1 MSNHEIK
8 VKPECSGR
16 SLQPWHTMKTG
27 KLLTIPFI
35 LLLLWIV
42 LPTGSFADGTSLL
55 QAMLELPKAD
65 KAEREQIYERLQKG
79 GDERLVPILEAY
91 QAGLLEN
98 RNEKLVIYGPRVQ
111 GKDQQRLYP
120 LIDALTTEP
129 LLDEKGNRVFS
140 ENLGSMMQANR
151 QDRKIIASLIKVLS
165 LRHSDPEKR
174 IAAIVT
180 AGDTA
185 DVSMLPA
192 MKQQLKEGPNRKF
205 VKALEESIAR
215 IEIAHG
221 DKNQKIRAAEALGR
235 NGSSRAAVALNK
247 ARDSAGDDAE
257 LKAAVEAALQQAQQY
272 QWLTKLAQNLFSG
285 LSLGSIL
292 ILMALGLAVIFG
304 LMGVINMAHGEFM
317 MLGAFTA
324 YVVCELFKRF
334 VPAAAFNYYFVCAV
348 PAAFTVTA
356 LVGLACEWAI
366 IRHLYGRPLETLL
379 ATWGLS
385 LVLIQLVR
393 VIFGDTLALTP
404 PDWFKG
410 SWELGEDLVLPLNRV
425 FIIVF
430 SACCT
435 LLFYLV
441 IRGTKLGLLLRA
453 TVQDRDTASSFGVPT
468 RRVDGLTFALGTGLA
483 GLAGCVIPLYDKINP
498 GMGQGYVVDSFM
510 VVVLGGLGEVVG
522 VVIGGVGLGFLTK
535 FVEPFLQAIY
545 GKAVVLAMIIL
556 FLQWRPAGLFPS
568 KTRLGD
574 E

>member
-1 MSNHEIK
+1 M
-8 VKPECSGR
+8 
-16 SLQPWHTMKTG
+16 
-27 KLLTIPFI
+27 
-35 LLLLWIV
+35 
-42 LPTGSFADGTSLL
+42 
-55 QAMLELPKAD
+55 
-65 KAEREQIYERLQKG
+65 
-79 GDERLVPILEAY
+79 
-91 QAGLLEN
+91 LEN
-98 RNEKLVIYGPRVQ
+98 RDGKLVIYGPHVQ

-120 LIDALTTEP
+120 LLDALTMRP
-129 LLDEKGNRVFS
+129 LRDEKGKQVFS
-140 ENLGSMMQANR
+140 ESLGSMMRA
-151 QDRKIIASLIKVLS
+151 DRHDRRIIASLIKALS
-165 LRHSDPEKR
+165 IKLSDPEKR
-174 IAAIVT
+174 MEAIVA
-180 AGDTA
+180 AGDRA
-185 DVSMLPA
+185 DVTMLPA
-192 MKQQLKEGPNRKF
+192 LKQQLKEGPERQF
-205 VKALEESIAR
+205 AKALGESIAR

-221 DKNQKIRAAEALGR
+221 DKNQKIRAAETLAGS
-235 NGSSRAAVALNK
+235 GSSRAAALSK
-247 ARDSAGDDAE
+247 AMGKAGDDVE
-257 LKAAVEAALQQAQQY
+257 LKAAAEAALRHVQRY
-272 QWLTKLAQNLFSG
+272 QLFVKLAQNLFSG

-324 YVVCELFKRF
+324 YVVCELFKRYA
-334 VPAAAFNYYFVCAV
+334 PAAAFNYYFVCAV

-356 LVGLACEWAI
+356 LAGLACEWAI

-404 PDWFKG
+404 PDWFTG
-410 SWELGEDLVLPLNRV
+410 SWELSEDLVFPLNRL

-430 SACCT
+430 SAGCT

-441 IRGTKLGLLLRA
+441 TRRTKLGLLLRA

-498 GMGQGYVVDSFM
+498 GMGQRYVVDSFM
-510 VVVLGGLGEVVG
+510 VVVLGGLGKLAG

-545 GKAVVLAMIIL
+545 GKAAVSAMIIL

-568 KTRLGD
+568 KARLDD

>member
-1 MSNHEIK
+1 
-8 VKPECSGR
+8 
-16 SLQPWHTMKTG
+16 MKTG
-27 KLLTIPFI
+27 KLFAIPFI
-35 LLLLWIV
+35 LLLLCA
-42 LPTGSFADGTSLL
+42 LPTGSSADGISLV
-55 QAMLELPKAD
+55 QAVLELPKAD
-65 KAEREQIYERLQKG
+65 KAEREMIYERLQKG

-98 RNEKLVIYGPRVQ
+98 RDGTLVIYGARVK

-120 LIDALTTEP
+120 LVDALTGRP
-129 LLDEKGNRVFS
+129 LLDEKGNQVFS
-140 ENLGSMMQANR
+140 ENLGTMMQAER
-151 QDRKIIASLIKVLS
+151 QDRKIIASLVKGLS

-174 IAAIVT
+174 MAAIVA
-180 AGDTA
+180 AGDKA
-185 DVSMLPA
+185 DAAMLPA
-192 MKQQLKEGPNRKF
+192 MKQQLAEDPDRRF
-205 VKALEESIAR
+205 VKALQESIAR
-215 IEIAHG
+215 IEVAQG
-221 DKNQKIRAAEALGR
+221 DKEQKIRAAEMLAQS
-235 NGSSRAAVALNK
+235 GSSRAASALTK
-247 ARDSAGDDAE
+247 ARENAGDDAE
-257 LKAAVEAALQQAQQY
+257 LKAALENALRRVEQN
-272 QWLTKLAQNLFSG
+272 QWLVKFAQNLFSG

-356 LVGLACEWAI
+356 LAGLLCEWAI

-393 VIFGDTLALTP
+393 VLFGDTLALTP

-410 SWELGEDLVLPLNRV
+410 SWELAEDLVLPLNRV

-510 VVVLGGLGEVVG
+510 VVVLGGLGELVG
-522 VVIGGVGLGFLTK
+522 VIIGGISLGFLTK

-568 KTRLGD
+568 KARLD
-574 E
+574 ED